1 MLDCKHYQK
10 YRDDFIGEIIDKRG
24 SYMACLC
31 YLSTQRNRVAHES
44 IPIMLGSYID
54 FRIRGAKAVLEDRAQ
69 WGTVILKGLL
79 KMYSNFSTFDSLSMH
94 VRQTRTQKSIDW
106 YMYVNGSGVALSY
119 NSSCVNWTYCRETS
133 TTDGWVSLLNEA
145 NPFKTQVLQSEYI
158 DMFNVVLRYPYSM
171 NDLKN
176 RQILNGPTVMRR
188 YIAYDLNRRKKSKTA
203 SGQKLSTAFEVGA
216 LFQALSKKNTFETED
231 WCKNYPQTY
240 DNTLHEGRSS
250 KTAHLLPSVI
260 RASNA
265 AVRNSNALTFPT
277 DAIGYFCMLN
287 TKDLKSAG
295 EQNVLADF
303 VIMCEETDQLNLF
316 NHLTLKYGKTDG
328 PNILTINGFLIN
340 CRTTWSLNDLVDL
353 KINFPFVTTQYNLP
367 YVRISTRPSI
377 PIKYSEQHDCFFS
390 PAETTHFQIV
400 YPEADMFSITTKE
413 LTLES
418 LVKTPPSKST
428 VSINNIKGSVA
439 KVTSPFHKLIMQNS
453 LGVTCYM
460 DTSDAEIAAQI
471 DDAIMARDQDTSI
484 FEQYYETLS
493 KEFELDQPIKIN
505 ATNPKSAMK
514 ALLRMYP
521 PKDLLH
527 EYKMSNNNSPFM
539 QTCCY
544 GNTKPIQDYMHI
556 IFNMD
561 NYQSAPVW
569 NLRLMAA
576 FGNPHGACIEDGV
589 VIDSKTLAKLPPVY
603 YNACI
608 TVEFTFKTM
617 KQPHSARFL
626 SVNEMQS
633 DPETARL
640 LTSTTDE
647 TLLGCLITE
656 IQVYVKHSKHT
667 RIMMS
672 KIGEHYFYL
681 INFLPKKTGVY
692 DNVCIKHIRKNHII
706 TVVITGQKRI
716 NIGVGSKIANA
727 FGQKNIISLATDL
740 SDCWGVTRDGRKMHA
755 QIIYS
760 EVSMI
765 SRVTS
770 GQLYSMFQSPDL
782 AIGPNGVFIAPINLV
797 VHTLHPFTNVK
808 VTKVKND
815 TLTAINGFDSQN
827 LSCTSHSLRTE
838 SVQSRIMQTLGLH
851 GFNVDFVRE
860 PEMKA
865 IVCESSTPPAG
876 GGLVINTTSLPMG
889 KIVLL
894 SEKIGLSYKVFFV
907 LDYENAVIIDDTTM
921 DSDNDDYACIGLDV
935 ECDDNDIIENEKDD
949 DDDDNDIEDDDDD
962 CNDVE

>member
-1 MLDCKHYQK
+1 
-10 YRDDFIGEIIDKRG
+10 
-24 SYMACLC
+24 
-31 YLSTQRNRVAHES
+31 
-44 IPIMLGSYID
+44 
-54 FRIRGAKAVLEDRAQ
+54 
-69 WGTVILKGLL
+69 
-79 KMYSNFSTFDSLSMH
+79 MH
-94 VRQTRTQKSIDW
+94 VRQTRIQKSIDW
-106 YMYVNGSGVALSY
+106 YMYLDGNGLALSY
-119 NSSCVNWTYCRETS
+119 HNNTVNWTYCRETS
-133 TTDGWVSLLNEA
+133 TNDGWTPMLRNA
-145 NPFKTQVLQSEYI
+145 NPFKTEVLQSEYI
-158 DMFNVVLRYPYSM
+158 DMFNVILRYPYSM

-216 LFQALSKKNTFETED
+216 LFQALSKKNTFETDD

-303 VIMCEETDQLNLF
+303 VIMCEETDQMKLF
-316 NHLTLKYGKTDG
+316 RHLKRTYGEQTDG
-328 PNILTINGFLIN
+328 PSILTINGFLIN
-340 CRTTWSLNDLVDL
+340 CRTTWTLHDLIAM
-353 KINFPFVTTQYNLP
+353 KREFPFVTTQYNLP

-390 PAETTHFQIV
+390 PAETSHFQIV

-460 DTSDAEIAAQI
+460 DISDAEIAAMI
-471 DDAIMARDQDTSI
+471 DGAILARNQDTAV
-484 FEQYYETLS
+484 FHQFYETLS
-493 KEFELDQPIKIN
+493 KEFDLEVPLSIG
-505 ATNPKSAMK
+505 ATNPKRAMQ

-521 PKDLLH
+521 PQDLMC
-527 EYKMSNNNSPFM
+527 EYKMSNNNSPFVE
-539 QTCCY
+539 TCCY
-544 GNTKPIQDYMHI
+544 NAIEPIQDYINI

-561 NYQSAPVW
+561 NYKSAPVW

-626 SVNEMQS
+626 SVNDLNSSESAM
-633 DPETARL
+633 PAEAL
-640 LTSTTDE
+640 ELIANNDE

-656 IQVYVKHSKHT
+656 NQVYVKHSKHT

-672 KIGEHYFYL
+672 QIGEHYFYL
-681 INFLPKKTGVY
+681 INFLPKKTGMY
-692 DNVCIKHIRKNHII
+692 DNIQIKHIRKNHII
-706 TVVITGQKRI
+706 TVVITGQKKI
-716 NIGVGSKIANA
+716 DIGVGSKIANA

-740 SDCWGVTRDGRKMHA
+740 SDCWGITRDGRKMHA

-770 GQLYSMFQSPDL
+770 GQLYTMFKSPDL
-782 AIGPNGVFIAPINLV
+782 AIGPNGVFIAPIDLV
-797 VHTLHPFTNVK
+797 VHTLHPYTNVK

-815 TLTAINGFDSQN
+815 TLTNINGFDSQN

-838 SVQSRIMQTLGLH
+838 SVHTRIMQTLGLH
-851 GFNVDFVRE
+851 GYNLDFVQC
-860 PEMKA
+860 PEIKP
-865 IVCESSTPPAG
+865 IVG
-876 GGLVINTTSLPMG
+876 NNHRKNNHL
-889 KIVLL
+889 K
-894 SEKIGLSYKVFFV
+894 
-907 LDYENAVIIDDTTM
+907 
-921 DSDNDDYACIGLDV
+921 
-935 ECDDNDIIENEKDD
+935 
-949 DDDDNDIEDDDDD
+949 
-962 CNDVE
+962 